1 MSNLCGMVQTY
12 LNSWLIVIHNVSLIT
27 MLFLLHIILPVWSR
41 PEPWR
46 AAARCCFLTVDRRL
60 LVSSVPSYSAS
71 SQTTNWPEMQ
81 HCTMGHRDGPG
92 SHLSTICSSLTSQVQ
107 TVGSPSMS
115 SIISTATPGLSLP
128 HLLIVL
134 LIPLSLSARTHS
146 SVLIESPAAGQLR
159 CCCAWSC
166 FTASPLDYWA
176 FLEVC
181 HLHWQV
187 NSWLGCL
194 LSGCFCSSDQL
205 RGKFAH

>member
-1 MSNLCGMVQTY
+1 MVQTY

-115 SIISTATPGLSLP
+115 SIISTAIPGLSLP

-134 LIPLSLSARTHS
+134 LVPLSERKDTQQCSDWVSCCRSAE
-146 SVLIESPAAGQLR
+146 VLLCLELLH
-159 CCCAWSC
+159 C
-166 FTASPLDYWA
+166 FTAGLLSFSWSLSSPLA
-176 FLEVC
+176 
-181 HLHWQV
+181 
-187 NSWLGCL
+187 G
-194 LSGCFCSSDQL
+194 
-205 RGKFAH
+205 